1 MFSLFWQFAEQFVSF
16 TAAEKQLVQEKFVL
30 LDVPAQH
37 RLVGIGQL
45 ATTLYFVNRGCLRFY
60 YLTPEGQEITG
71 FIFEEGGF
79 AGVLESFFTQAP
91 SNQVLE
97 TLEECELLALSYAD
111 LQHLYDL
118 LPRMNVLVRKVL
130 EQRMAYAQKVVA
142 SLILQSPEER
152 YEALLQRQPR
162 LLQRVPQK
170 VLATYLGIT
179 PVSLSRIR
187 KRISEKERN

>member
-1 MFSLFWQFAEQFVSF
+1 MFTSFWQFAQQFEPFS
-16 TAAEKQLVQEKFVL
+16 AAEKQLVQQKFVL
-30 LDVPAQH
+30 LDVPAHH
-37 RLVGIGQL
+37 RLVGIGQR
-45 ATTLYFVNRGCLRFY
+45 ANYLYFVNRGCLRFY
-60 YLTPEGQEITG
+60 YPTADGQEITG

-79 AGVLESFFTQAP
+79 AGVLESFFTQTP
-91 SNQVLE
+91 SQQVLE
-97 TLEECELLALSYAD
+97 TLEDCELLALSHAD
-111 LQHLYDL
+111 LEKLYQEV
-118 LPRMNVLVRKVL
+118 PRMNVLVRKIL

-152 YEALLQRQPR
+152 YEALLRRQPQ

-187 KRISEKERN
+187 KRISEKGT

>member
-1 MFSLFWQFAEQFVSF
+1 MFTPFWQFAEQFVPFSA
-16 TAAEKQLVQEKFVL
+16 TEKQLVQQKFVL
-30 LDVPAQH
+30 QDVPAHH
-37 RLVGIGQL
+37 RLVDIGQ
-45 ATTLYFVNRGCLRFY
+45 TGSCLYFVNRGCLRFY

-79 AGVLESFFTQAP
+79 AGVLESFLTQTP
-91 SNQVLE
+91 SQQVLE
-97 TLEECELLALSYAD
+97 TLEECELLALSYTN
-111 LQHLYDL
+111 LEKLYQEV
-118 LPRMNVLVRKVL
+118 PRMNVLVRKIL
-130 EQRMAYAQKVVA
+130 EQRMVYAQKVVA

-152 YEALLQRQPR
+152 YESLLKRQPR

-187 KRISEKERN
+187 KRISEKGA